1 MKTTNAKAK
10 AFQTPAGPASKEVDN
25 KTISKQTSARRPK
38 QKIHTDPVKLD
49 AQASDPGPLQETDI
63 EYCPP
68 RPKDLPDYPEDFPPD
83 LDYSML
89 QGENLMRGYQ
99 ELYFNPVD
107 ENGVS
112 RIEKKEQAEL
122 AKAQKEGDEAVMKA
136 MEDIE
141 WTVRDVPE
149 TFEPYR
155 RKQIAEQL
163 KKSELLSKKGPPT
176 VLARR
181 AASALSSHPK
191 PAQTTTT
198 TTTASKSALN
208 VPKVRAPT
216 TFLSREK
223 KAPLP
228 SNPSAMSHTAATVA
242 SRSTI
247 GYSHGRSASGAMK
260 KTVTPARSASTMSS
274 TSGSTITPARFAKKV
289 EEVKEVEEWRRP
301 KFLGAFEVDEEDL
314 EPGLRGALPECL
326 RGGGEEEE
334 EFVMTLN

>member
-10 AFQTPAGPASKEVDN
+10 AFQTPAGPTSKEIDN
-25 KTISKQTSARRPK
+25 KTIGKQTSARRPK
-38 QKIHTDPVKLD
+38 QKIHADAIKLD
-49 AQASDPGPLQETDI
+49 VQAAAPAPLQETEI

-68 RPKDLPDYPEDFPPD
+68 KPKALPDYPEDFPPD

-89 QGENLMRGYQ
+89 QGDNLMRGYH

-107 ENGVS
+107 ENGIS
-112 RIEKKEQAEL
+112 RIDKKEQAEL
-122 AKAQKEGDEAVMKA
+122 AKAQKEGDEAVLKA
-136 MEDIE
+136 MEDLE

-155 RKQIAEQL
+155 QKQIAEQL
-163 KKSELLSKKGPPT
+163 KKSELLSKKGPST

-181 AASALSSHPK
+181 AASALSSHVK
-191 PAQTTTT
+191 PAPMATSGT
-198 TTTASKSALN
+198 KPALT
-208 VPKVRAPT
+208 VPKTRTPT

-223 KAPLP
+223 KVPLP
-228 SNPSAMSHTAATVA
+228 SNPSAMRHTAAAAA

-247 GYSHGRSASGAMK
+247 GYSQGRSASGALR
-260 KTVTPARSASTMSS
+260 KTVLPARSASTVSS
-274 TSGSTITPARFAKKV
+274 HSGSTITPARFAKKA
-289 EEVKEVEEWRRP
+289 EEVKEVDEWRRP
-301 KFLGAFEVDEEDL
+301 KFLGAFEVDEDDL
-314 EPGLRGALPECL
+314 EPGLRGALPDCL